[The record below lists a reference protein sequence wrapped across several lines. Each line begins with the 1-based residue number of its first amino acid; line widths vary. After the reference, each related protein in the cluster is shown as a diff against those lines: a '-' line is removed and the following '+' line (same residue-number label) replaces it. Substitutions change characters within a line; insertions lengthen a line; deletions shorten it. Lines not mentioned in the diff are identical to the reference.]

1 IEACDIFKKTLG
13 AEHPR
18 YASSLDYLGTMYET
32 MGAYAQA
39 EPLLRDAVEI
49 RLASARNILPTL
61 SEARAFQYV
70 KKLGGPDA
78 LLSTLRHLD
87 NQDHR
92 RTYDTVWQT
101 RGLVTQT
108 LAQRRSTLIDNPEA
122 QGTLDQLRS
131 AQQQLAQWT
140 LMVPTPDQ
148 RQRRQQRLA
157 ELNDKKER
165 LETQLAKLSSQF
177 RRSLELNEV
186 DVAGLARVLP
196 DQTALVDILKV
207 TVWTRPKEGKGAL
220 NSEQHYEAFVV
231 RRIDAEPGYSVQW
244 VHLGSAI
251 PIEDAV
257 VNWRKAIVKQTDQA
271 VGPDDHQQGTLRAL
285 VWEKIEPHLGNC
297 KHIVIV
303 PDAALTRIP
312 WAALPGQKPD
322 SFLIEEYSI
331 STIDNGKQLYA
342 KLTEPKITGKTMLL
356 VGGVQYDQATEQKE
370 PPTIA
375 STAGSDGGS
384 NSRGP
389 ALSDEQ
395 PKWGFLAGSSKE
407 VDILAKLEGGSFELS
422 STVLKGAFADENAMR
437 RDMPRSRYVHLATH
451 GFFANEKFRSLF
463 GHDMRNEQLFAG
475 DQDLVTAGLSG
486 VTVRNPLLL
495 SGLVLAGANLPPE
508 TDQLGILTGQDG
520 ILTAEEV
527 VNLDLRKTELVV
539 LSACETGLGKVAGG
553 EGVMGLQRAFGLAG
567 ARACVA
573 SLWKVDDNATQTLMV
588 IFYRNLFEKKMSK
601 VDALREAQLWMLNTP
616 GAAQSSIVRGQVV
629 RLKKPAVDAPSRNGK
644 RTHPRYWAAFMLS
657 GDWR

>member
-1 IEACDIFKKTLG
+1 MCI
-13 AEHPR
+13 
-18 YASSLDYLGTMYET
+18 
-32 MGAYAQA
+32 
-39 EPLLRDAVEI
+39 RD
-49 RLASARNILPTL
+49 R
-61 SEARAFQYV
+61 
-70 KKLGGPDA
+70 
-78 LLSTLRHLD
+78 
-87 NQDHR
+87 
-92 RTYDTVWQT
+92 
-101 RGLVTQT
+101 
-108 LAQRRSTLIDNPEA
+108 
-122 QGTLDQLRS
+122 
-131 AQQQLAQWT
+131 
-140 LMVPTPDQ
+140 
-148 RQRRQQRLA
+148 
-157 ELNDKKER
+157 
-165 LETQLAKLSSQF
+165 
-177 RRSLELNEV
+177 
-186 DVAGLARVLP
+186 
-196 DQTALVDILKV
+196 
-207 TVWTRPKEGKGAL
+207 
-220 NSEQHYEAFVV
+220 
-231 RRIDAEPGYSVQW
+231 
-244 VHLGSAI
+244 
-251 PIEDAV
+251 
-257 VNWRKAIVKQTDQA
+257 
-271 VGPDDHQQGTLRAL
+271 
-285 VWEKIEPHLGNC
+285 
-297 KHIVIV
+297 
-303 PDAALTRIP
+303 
-312 WAALPGQKPD
+312 
-322 SFLIEEYSI
+322 
-331 STIDNGKQLYA
+331 
-342 KLTEPKITGKTMLL
+342 L
-356 VGGVQYDQATEQKE
+356 VGGVQYDQTTSQKE
-370 PPTIA
+370 LPTIA
-375 STAGSDGGS
+375 STAGSGGGS

-437 RDMPRSRYVHLATH
+437 RDMPQSRYVHLATH

-463 GHDMRNEQLFAG
+463 GHDMRNEQLFSG

-495 SGLVLAGANLPPE
+495 SGLVFAGANLPPE

-601 VDALREAQLWMLNTP
+601 VEALREAQLWMLNTP

-629 RLKKPAVDAPSRNGK
+629 RLKKPAVDATAREGK